1 MIGVKINE
9 FKRRALQMTM
19 RSQAGKLAAISFL
32 IFTMSGAVSAQDARL
47 VAGTLTCRGNGSV
60 GLILGSSQRMDCEF
74 QRVRGGASVSYTARI
89 TRIGLD
95 IGIKGRNTMVWT
107 VLSSTDNPD
116 TGALAGRYAGVAASA
131 AVGVGVGANALI
143 GGSSNSIFL
152 QPLSVQAQTGVNV
165 AVGVKGLTL
174 SR

>member
-1 MIGVKINE
+1 MMIRDRV
-9 FKRRALQMTM
+9 FALVCGFYLLF
-19 RSQAGKLAAISFL
+19 SLSDNVL
-32 IFTMSGAVSAQDARL
+32 AQDARL

-60 GLILGSSQRMDCEF
+60 GLILGSSQRMSCEF
-74 QRVRGGASVSYTARI
+74 QRVRGGAAVTYTARI

-95 IGIKGRNTMVWT
+95 LGVKGRNTMVWT

-116 TGALAGRYAGVAASA
+116 TGALAGRYAGVAANA

-143 GGSSNSIFL
+143 GGSSNSIVL
-152 QPLSVQAQTGVNV
+152 QPLSVQVQTGVNV

>member
-1 MIGVKINE
+1 MFIRLKIGTCLV
-9 FKRRALQMTM
+9 APLMLLT
-19 RSQAGKLAAISFL
+19 
-32 IFTMSGAVSAQDARL
+32 FTVAVSAQDARL

-60 GLILGSSQRMDCEF
+60 GLILGSSQRMSCEF
-74 QRVRGGASVSYTARI
+74 QRVKGGAAISYTARI

-95 IGIKGRNTMVWT
+95 LGVKGRNTMVWT

-116 TGALAGRYAGVAASA
+116 TGALAGRYAGVAANA
-131 AVGVGVGANALI
+131 AVGVGLGANALI
-143 GGSSNSIFL
+143 GGSSNSIVL
-152 QPLSVQAQTGVNV
+152 QPLSVQVQTGVNV

>member
-1 MIGVKINE
+1 MMIRDRVV
-9 FKRRALQMTM
+9 ALVCGFYLLFSLTDNV
-19 RSQAGKLAAISFL
+19 L
-32 IFTMSGAVSAQDARL
+32 AQDARL

-60 GLILGSSQRMDCEF
+60 GLILGSSQRMSCEF
-74 QRVRGGASVSYTARI
+74 QRVRGGAAVTYTARI

-95 IGIKGRNTMVWT
+95 LGVKGRNTMVWT
-107 VLSSTDNPD
+107 VLSSTDNPA
-116 TGALAGRYAGVAASA
+116 TGALAGRYAGVAANA

-143 GGSSNSIFL
+143 GGSSNSIVL
-152 QPLSVQAQTGVNV
+152 QPLSVQVQTGVNV

>member
-1 MIGVKINE
+1 MKIRQNVC
-9 FKRRALQMTM
+9 ALLSGLCLFFCLNQ
-19 RSQAGKLAAISFL
+19 SALAS
-32 IFTMSGAVSAQDARL
+32 DARL

-60 GLILGSSQRMDCEF
+60 GLILGSSQRMACEF
-74 QRVRGGASVSYTARI
+74 QRVKGGPSVSYTARI

-95 IGIKGRNTMVWT
+95 LGIQGRNTMVWT
-107 VLSSTDNPD
+107 VLSSTDNPA
-116 TGALAGRYAGVAASA
+116 TGALAGRYAGVAANA

-143 GGSSNSIFL
+143 GGSSNSIVL
-152 QPLSVQAQTGVNV
+152 QPLSVQVQTGVNV

>member
-1 MIGVKINE
+1 MNVRDNVVLSVCG
-9 FKRRALQMTM
+9 
-19 RSQAGKLAAISFL
+19 L
-32 IFTMSGAVSAQDARL
+32 IFLFSLVGNALAQDSRL

-74 QRVRGGASVSYTARI
+74 QRVRGGATVNYTARI

-95 IGIKGRNTMVWT
+95 LGIKGRNTMVWT

-116 TGALAGRYAGVAASA
+116 TGALAGRYAGVAANA
-131 AVGVGVGANALI
+131 AVGVGIGANALI
-143 GGSSNSIFL
+143 GGSSNSIVL
-152 QPLSVQAQTGVNV
+152 QPLSVQVQTGVNV

>member
-1 MIGVKINE
+1 MIS
-9 FKRRALQMTM
+9 
-19 RSQAGKLAAISFL
+19 RSKV
-32 IFTMSGAVSAQDARL
+32 GAVLSILGVMFASAGTVAAQDARL

-60 GLILGSSQRMDCEF
+60 GLILGSSQRMACEF

-95 IGIKGRNTMVWT
+95 LGIKGRNTMVWT

-116 TGALAGRYAGVAASA
+116 TGALAGRYAGVAANA
-131 AVGVGVGANALI
+131 AVGVGLGANALI
-143 GGSSNSIFL
+143 GGSSNSIVL
-152 QPLSVQAQTGVNV
+152 QPLSVQVQTGVNV

>member
-1 MIGVKINE
+1 MMIRDRVV
-9 FKRRALQMTM
+9 ALVCGFYLLFSLTDNV
-19 RSQAGKLAAISFL
+19 L
-32 IFTMSGAVSAQDARL
+32 AQDARL

-60 GLILGSSQRMDCEF
+60 GLILGSSQRMSCEF
-74 QRVRGGASVSYTARI
+74 QRVRGGPAVSYTARI

-95 IGIKGRNTMVWT
+95 LGVKGRNTMVWT
-107 VLSSTDNPD
+107 VLSSTDNPA
-116 TGALAGRYAGVAASA
+116 TGALAGRYAGVAANA

-143 GGSSNSIFL
+143 GGSSNSIVL
-152 QPLSVQAQTGVNV
+152 QPLSVQVQTGVNV

>member
-1 MIGVKINE
+1 MLIRNRII
-9 FKRRALQMTM
+9 ALVCGFYLLFPLTDIV
-19 RSQAGKLAAISFL
+19 L
-32 IFTMSGAVSAQDARL
+32 AQDARL
-47 VAGTLTCRGNGSV
+47 VAGTLTCRGNGSI
-60 GLILGSSQRMDCEF
+60 GLILGSSQRMSCEF
-74 QRVRGGASVSYTARI
+74 QRVRGGAAVAYTARI

-95 IGIKGRNTMVWT
+95 LGVKGRNTMVWT

-116 TGALAGRYAGVAASA
+116 TGALAGRYAGVAANA

-143 GGSSNSIFL
+143 GGSNNSVVL
-152 QPLSVQAQTGVNV
+152 QPLSVQVQTGVNV

>member
-1 MIGVKINE
+1 M
-9 FKRRALQMTM
+9 MS
-19 RSQAGKLAAISFL
+19 RSKV
-32 IFTMSGAVSAQDARL
+32 GAVLSILGVMFASAGTVAAQDARL

-60 GLILGSSQRMDCEF
+60 GLILGSSQRMACEF

-95 IGIKGRNTMVWT
+95 LGIKGRNTMVWT

-116 TGALAGRYAGVAASA
+116 TGALAGRYAGVAANA
-131 AVGVGVGANALI
+131 AVGVGLGANALI
-143 GGSSNSIFL
+143 GGSSNSIVL
-152 QPLSVQAQTGVNV
+152 QPLSVQVQTGVNV

>member
-1 MIGVKINE
+1 MHC
-9 FKRRALQMTM
+9 
-19 RSQAGKLAAISFL
+19 S
-32 IFTMSGAVSAQDARL
+32 AVSIFFFSLTDNVLAQDARL

-60 GLILGSSQRMDCEF
+60 GLILGSSQRMSCEF
-74 QRVRGGASVSYTARI
+74 QRVRGGAAVTYTARI

-95 IGIKGRNTMVWT
+95 LGVKGRNTMVWT
-107 VLSSTDNPD
+107 VLSSTDNPA
-116 TGALAGRYAGVAASA
+116 TGALAGRYAGVAANA

-143 GGSSNSIFL
+143 GGSSNSIVL
-152 QPLSVQAQTGVNV
+152 QPLSVQVQTGVNV

>member
-1 MIGVKINE
+1 MGLLLGSLALFGNAD
-9 FKRRALQMTM
+9 RA
-19 RSQAGKLAAISFL
+19 
-32 IFTMSGAVSAQDARL
+32 VAQDARM
-47 VAGTLTCRGNGSV
+47 VAGTLTCRGNGSI
-60 GLILGSSQRMDCEF
+60 GLILGSKQRMSCEF
-74 QRVRGGASVSYTARI
+74 RRTRGGPSVKYKARI

-95 IGIKGRNTMVWT
+95 LGVTGKTKMVWT
-107 VLSSTDNPD
+107 VLSSTDNPK
-116 TGALAGRYAGVAASA
+116 TGALAGRYAGISANA

-143 GGSSNSIFL
+143 GGSSNSIVL

>member
-1 MIGVKINE
+1 MMIRDKVV
-9 FKRRALQMTM
+9 ALVCGLYLLFSLTDNV
-19 RSQAGKLAAISFL
+19 L
-32 IFTMSGAVSAQDARL
+32 AQDARL

-60 GLILGSSQRMDCEF
+60 GLILGSSQRMSCEF

-95 IGIKGRNTMVWT
+95 LGVKGRNTMVWT
-107 VLSSTDNPD
+107 VLSSTDNPA
-116 TGALAGRYAGVAASA
+116 TGALAGRYAGVAANA
-131 AVGVGVGANALI
+131 AVGVGLGANALI
-143 GGSSNSIFL
+143 GGSSNSIVL
-152 QPLSVQAQTGVNV
+152 QPLSVQVQTGVNV

>member
-1 MIGVKINE
+1 MMIRDKVV
-9 FKRRALQMTM
+9 ALVC
-19 RSQAGKLAAISFL
+19 SFYL
-32 IFTMSGAVSAQDARL
+32 LFSLTDNVLAQDARL

-60 GLILGSSQRMDCEF
+60 GLILGSSQRMSCEF
-74 QRVRGGASVSYTARI
+74 QRVRGGTAVTYTARI

-95 IGIKGRNTMVWT
+95 LGVKGRNTMVWT
-107 VLSSTDNPD
+107 VLSSTDNPA
-116 TGALAGRYAGVAASA
+116 TGALAGRYAGVAANA

-143 GGSSNSIFL
+143 GGSSNSIVL
-152 QPLSVQAQTGVNV
+152 QPLSVQVQTGVNV

>member
-1 MIGVKINE
+1 MMIRDKVV
-9 FKRRALQMTM
+9 ALVCGFYLLFSLTDNV
-19 RSQAGKLAAISFL
+19 L
-32 IFTMSGAVSAQDARL
+32 AQDARL

-60 GLILGSSQRMDCEF
+60 GLILGSSQRMSCEF
-74 QRVRGGASVSYTARI
+74 QRVRGGAAVTYTARI

-95 IGIKGRNTMVWT
+95 LGVKGRNTMVWT
-107 VLSSTDNPD
+107 VLSSTDNPA

-143 GGSSNSIFL
+143 GGSSNSIVL
-152 QPLSVQAQTGVNV
+152 QPLSVQVQTGVNV

>member
-1 MIGVKINE
+1 MMIRDKFV
-9 FKRRALQMTM
+9 ALVCGFYLLFSLTDNV
-19 RSQAGKLAAISFL
+19 L
-32 IFTMSGAVSAQDARL
+32 AQDARL

-60 GLILGSSQRMDCEF
+60 GLILGSSQRMSCEF
-74 QRVRGGASVSYTARI
+74 QRVRGGAAVTYTARI

-95 IGIKGRNTMVWT
+95 LGVKGRNTMVWT
-107 VLSSTDNPD
+107 VLSSTDNPA
-116 TGALAGRYAGVAASA
+116 TGALAGRYAGVAANA

-143 GGSSNSIFL
+143 GGSSNSIVL
-152 QPLSVQAQTGVNV
+152 QPLSVQVQTGVNV

>member
-1 MIGVKINE
+1 MLIRNRII
-9 FKRRALQMTM
+9 ALVCGFYLLFPLTDNV
-19 RSQAGKLAAISFL
+19 L
-32 IFTMSGAVSAQDARL
+32 AQDARL
-47 VAGTLTCRGNGSV
+47 VAGTLTCRGNGSI
-60 GLILGSSQRMDCEF
+60 GLILGSSQRMSCEF
-74 QRVRGGASVSYTARI
+74 QRVRGGAAVAYTARI

-95 IGIKGRNTMVWT
+95 LGVKGRNTMVWT

-116 TGALAGRYAGVAASA
+116 TGALAGRYAGVAANA

-143 GGSSNSIFL
+143 GGSNNSVVL
-152 QPLSVQAQTGVNV
+152 QPLSVQVQTGVNV

>member
-1 MIGVKINE
+1 MMIRDRV
-9 FKRRALQMTM
+9 FALVCGFYLLF
-19 RSQAGKLAAISFL
+19 SLSDNVL
-32 IFTMSGAVSAQDARL
+32 AQDARL

-60 GLILGSSQRMDCEF
+60 GLILGSSQRMSCEF
-74 QRVRGGASVSYTARI
+74 QRVRGGAAVTYTARI

-95 IGIKGRNTMVWT
+95 LGVKGRNTMVWT
-107 VLSSTDNPD
+107 VLSSTDNPA
-116 TGALAGRYAGVAASA
+116 TGALAGRYAGVAANA

-143 GGSSNSIFL
+143 GGSSNSIVL
-152 QPLSVQAQTGVNV
+152 QPLSVQVQTGVNV

>member
-1 MIGVKINE
+1 MMIRDKVV
-9 FKRRALQMTM
+9 ALVCGFYLLFSLTDNV
-19 RSQAGKLAAISFL
+19 L
-32 IFTMSGAVSAQDARL
+32 AQDARL

-60 GLILGSSQRMDCEF
+60 GLILGSSQRMSCEF
-74 QRVRGGASVSYTARI
+74 QRVRGGAAVTYTARI

-95 IGIKGRNTMVWT
+95 LGVKGRNTMVWT
-107 VLSSTDNPD
+107 VLSSTDNPA
-116 TGALAGRYAGVAASA
+116 TGALAGRYAGVAANA

-143 GGSSNSIFL
+143 GGSSNSIVL
-152 QPLSVQAQTGVNV
+152 QPLSVQVQTGVNV